1 MWHRPQ
7 LLNAFADLLF
17 VAGAAALLSAAAVWL
32 VRVPAL
38 PIRQVVFTH
47 ELAQVRRA
55 EVESALQGTLKGNFF
70 SLNLEAVRG
79 ALEQLPWVRKAEVRR
94 QWPAKLEVSVEEHK
108 AVARWEDGRTSGR
121 NELVNSYGEVFAAV
135 LAEEQAARL
144 PVMYGPSGTAPIVL
158 KRYGEFA
165 VALQPT
171 GHRPVQMYLSPR
183 LAWQLRLDDGMV
195 VELGREQ
202 PKSPL
207 DARLARFVEIYPTTV
222 GARAVRPAAVDL
234 RYPNGF
240 AMRVAAGGSEG
251 KGKQ

>member
-7 LLNAFADLLF
+7 LLNVFADLLF

-32 VRVPAL
+32 VRMPAL
-38 PIRQVVFTH
+38 PIREVVFTH

-55 EVESALQGTLKGNFF
+55 EVEAALQGNLKGNFF

-94 QWPAKLEVSVEEHK
+94 QWPARLEVRVEEHK
-108 AVARWEDGRTSGR
+108 AVARWEDGHNPGH

-135 LAEEQAARL
+135 LEDSAAGKL
-144 PVMYGPSGTAPIVL
+144 PLMYGPHGTAPAVL
-158 KRYGEFA
+158 KRYGEFTE
-165 VALQPT
+165 ALKST
-171 GHRPVQMYLSPR
+171 GHRPVQMLLSPR

-195 VELGREQ
+195 VDLGREQ

-207 DARLARFVEIYPTTV
+207 DARLARFVEIYPTAV
-222 GARAVRPAAVDL
+222 GARPVRPTAVDL

-240 AMRVAAGGSEG
+240 AMRVATGGSEG